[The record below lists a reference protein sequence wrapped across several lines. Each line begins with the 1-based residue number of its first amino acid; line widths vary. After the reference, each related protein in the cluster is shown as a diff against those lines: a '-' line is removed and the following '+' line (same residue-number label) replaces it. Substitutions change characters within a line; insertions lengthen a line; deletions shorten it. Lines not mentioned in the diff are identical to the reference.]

1 MSILDTS
8 SQNTFLAETMTNT
21 KAAADLVTGPL
32 NPSSYIDPVL
42 SNISLDQL
50 PNLDPAQ
57 ALDNL
62 VGITICHP
70 SHQSP
75 NFKLCHVSEF
85 ISGLSAGHSSLSIG
99 SVVRIS
105 LIVI

>member
-1 MSILDTS
+1 MAILDTS
-8 SQNTFLAETMTNT
+8 SANTYLADTMTNS

-57 ALDNL
+57 ALEL
-62 VGITICHP
+62 
-70 SHQSP
+70 
-75 NFKLCHVSEF
+75 
-85 ISGLSAGHSSLSIG
+85 
-99 SVVRIS
+99 S
-105 LIVI
+105 LIHISEPTRPY